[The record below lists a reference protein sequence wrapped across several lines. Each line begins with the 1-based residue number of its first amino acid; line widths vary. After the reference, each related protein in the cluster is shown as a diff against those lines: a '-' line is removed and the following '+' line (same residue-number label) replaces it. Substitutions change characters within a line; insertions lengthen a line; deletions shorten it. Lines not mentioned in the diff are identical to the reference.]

1 MRTRTEPVQRSR
13 RLRKTKKTSSVRAA
27 RLRGWVAGQA
37 YRPGEGAFLADL
49 PLPQR
54 GCGAPVN
61 HAQATKAA
69 RRDVWVVLRVDGNF
83 VDGHG
88 SKEWPTGSAVPA
100 TLRAVN

>member
-1 MRTRTEPVQRSR
+1 MRKRTEPVQRSR

-37 YRPGEGAFLADL
+37 YRPREGAFLADL

-69 RRDVWVVLRVDGNF
+69 RRDVWVVLRETSLMD
-83 VDGHG
+83 
-88 SKEWPTGSAVPA
+88 TGRKSGRQGVQF
-100 TLRAVN
+100 LRRSVQ